1 MDFKWLKVSDYE
13 KDILYRY
20 VLDGVNH
27 DIKVNDF
34 PEFQYVADYE
44 GGEAYL
50 DWSNKIVFGFV
61 SWASGQG
68 GIVFVWDIYH
78 NKVIHVGENEFVV
91 KLLLY
96 GNRLFALSDVCYY
109 GHRAELMLSYA
120 DIIPNERELKWTV
133 INVPYTE
140 SSLGSSNYLLEIK
153 SNRLYF
159 GNPSTNEFNEDKL
172 VSVELPPDL
181 K

>member
-13 KDILYRY
+13 EDILFRY

-34 PEFQYVADYE
+34 PEFEYVADYE
-44 GGEAYL
+44 GCEAYL
-50 DWSNKIVFGFV
+50 DRSYNIVFGFV

-96 GNRLFALSDVCYY
+96 GNRLFALHDVSYY
-109 GHRAELMLSYA
+109 GHRAELKLSYA
-120 DIIPNERELKWTV
+120 DIIPNERELRWTS
-133 INVPYTE
+133 IPIPYTCSIGNSNFLLKIE
-140 SSLGSSNYLLEIK
+140 SNHLYFGSSNTK
-153 SNRLYF
+153 
-159 GNPSTNEFNEDKL
+159 EFKDDDL
-172 VSVELPPDL
+172 VRVILPPCL
-181 K
+181 